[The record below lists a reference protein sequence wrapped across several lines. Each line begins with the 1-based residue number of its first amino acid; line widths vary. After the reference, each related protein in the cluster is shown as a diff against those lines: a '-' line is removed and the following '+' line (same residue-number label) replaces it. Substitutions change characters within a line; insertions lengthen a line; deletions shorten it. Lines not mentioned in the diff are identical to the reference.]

1 MFWPLFNQCREI
13 KLTFL
18 VIVTLALHSP
28 QSPHYSIGDHLRK
41 LWGISMRSCILDVKM
56 FLLRAYVFSQIWLEA
71 FKVNKLLHL
80 KTVFFPFGSSLRFH
94 SLFHRYLKYVLENLP
109 ERLLLQKLTMVKFL
123 NDQRHHTLIGRTT
136 WRHRLCF
143 FLTKLSDAT
152 VVKFKVCQ

>member
-28 QSPHYSIGDHLRK
+28 QSPRYSIGDHLRK

-56 FLLRAYVFSQIWLEA
+56 FLLHAYVFSQIWLEA

>member
-1 MFWPLFNQCREI
+1 MQGDKTHFSCHCHLGAAQSSEP
-13 KLTFL
+13 
-18 VIVTLALHSP
+18 TLQHQGP
-28 QSPHYSIGDHLRK
+28 FEET
-41 LWGISMRSCILDVKM
+41 MRNLNEEESQCILDVKM
-56 FLLRAYVFSQIWLEA
+56 FLLHMYVFSQIWLEA

-80 KTVFFPFGSSLRFH
+80 KTVFFPFGSSLCFH

-136 WRHRLCF
+136 WRHWLCLF